1 MSHLLHPL
9 IVDFIA
15 DEAAAAGDAEAEMP
29 GATGNADT
37 ATRQTTHRTQM
48 SLLADAAGVDL
59 ATFVQETATGSTLER
74 LGLVGFRGGR
84 DEVADINISRP
95 MLFALRSNTLDD
107 LKAGLFDETPPA
119 AFVLSQFSI
128 SPEETRTCAAAL
140 RGGHSLLISGEPGI
154 GKTEFARALVH
165 SLVRQAR
172 TLAAATRSWEH
183 SQIAE
188 ILAKARSR
196 DRTRDIGF
204 WTFVSDR
211 RWRNGSPD
219 AMMISLLLPP
229 NTWARSDGTVRERST
244 DLGKFG
250 TAYTAKRETRSG
262 IGNARLGRHLACVF
276 KDPTCAR
283 LFQPDPDQHRMA
295 VPSCGRTCRFRLEA
309 DGLTIGAGSGSL

>member
-15 DEAAAAGDAEAEMP
+15 DEARAAGDAEAEMP

-107 LKAGLFDETPPA
+107 LKAGLFDEPPRLRLCSPSSPSPRRRLEPAPPPFAADTPY
-119 AFVLSQFSI
+119 FS
-128 SPEETRTCAAAL
+128 
-140 RGGHSLLISGEPGI
+140 SGEPGI

-165 SLVRQAR
+165 SLGRQAR

-188 ILAKARSR
+188 ILANARSR

-204 WTFVSDR
+204 
-211 RWRNGSPD
+211 
-219 AMMISLLLPP
+219 
-229 NTWARSDGTVRERST
+229 
-244 DLGKFG
+244 
-250 TAYTAKRETRSG
+250 
-262 IGNARLGRHLACVF
+262 
-276 KDPTCAR
+276 
-283 LFQPDPDQHRMA
+283 
-295 VPSCGRTCRFRLEA
+295 
-309 DGLTIGAGSGSL
+309 

>member
-107 LKAGLFDETPPA
+107 LKAGLFDEPPRLRLCSPSSPSPRRRLEPAPPPFAADTPYSSPGSQESARRSLPGLSYTPSSARPAPWLPPPA
-119 AFVLSQFSI
+119 PGSTPRSRRSSLT
-128 SPEETRTCAAAL
+128 PAAGTE
-140 RGGHSLLISGEPGI
+140 RGISGFG
-154 GKTEFARALVH
+154 L
-165 SLVRQAR
+165 S
-172 TLAAATRSWEH
+172 
-183 SQIAE
+183 
-188 ILAKARSR
+188 
-196 DRTRDIGF
+196 
-204 WTFVSDR
+204 
-211 RWRNGSPD
+211 SPIV
-219 AMMISLLLPP
+219 A
-229 NTWARSDGTVRERST
+229 GETV
-244 DLGKFG
+244 
-250 TAYTAKRETRSG
+250 
-262 IGNARLGRHLACVF
+262 V
-276 KDPTCAR
+276 PT
-283 LFQPDPDQHRMA
+283 Q
-295 VPSCGRTCRFRLEA
+295 
-309 DGLTIGAGSGSL
+309 